1 MYPFRR
7 CIDGALALNGRLV
20 LRQGG
25 SRPGRSYTSSKPASV
40 IEFGTILTRARK
52 SSNALRLTLVVF
64 RKAPKTFRCPHS
76 SSRRAR
82 CSAISVG
89 DSSARTRFSSIS
101 QSLER
106 KVAALD
112 WRVGR
117 PLQKTRE
124 THTLTHTRHSPRDR
138 SMTWVTSTDSMAR
151 IWLKIHSYNNETKMY
166 FRLIVPP
173 SEKPLRRD
181 NSNANPASGF
191 QVVRCPGAGRA
202 LCGAQWHESSV
213 SAGPPLSGRG
223 N

>member
-1 MYPFRR
+1 MSWSTDQAADLDF
-7 CIDGALALNGRLV
+7 A
-20 LRQGG
+20 
-25 SRPGRSYTSSKPASV
+25 
-40 IEFGTILTRARK
+40 
-52 SSNALRLTLVVF
+52 
-64 RKAPKTFRCPHS
+64 
-76 SSRRAR
+76 RRAR

-202 LCGAQWHESSV
+202 LCGAQWRYADHQLGEEGAAPSWQMIM
-213 SAGPPLSGRG
+213 GRG
-223 N
+223 GTNVRFAVSQQTTEPVYARNRDELIRTRTHRAIV